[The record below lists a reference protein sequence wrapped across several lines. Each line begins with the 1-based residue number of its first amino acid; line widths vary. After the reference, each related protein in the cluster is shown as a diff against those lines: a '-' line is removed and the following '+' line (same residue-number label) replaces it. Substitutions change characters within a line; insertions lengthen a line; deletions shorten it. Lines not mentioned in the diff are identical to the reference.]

1 MQFDILFKIFN
12 VSKFLICSERDTNT
26 MPILSALENW
36 DIETEKVAIIVGP
49 EGGFSLEEHEYFKQF
64 LEYDKK
70 RVEGDNRRLGR
81 SVFLVS
87 LGNNIMRAET
97 AGIYSLSC
105 AAGYY
110 ERRKY
115 LLSSNS

>member
-1 MQFDILFKIFN
+1 MHYDILFQIFN
-12 VSKFLICSERDTNT
+12 VSKFLICSERNTNT
-26 MPILSALENW
+26 IPILTALENW
-36 DIETEKVAIIVGP
+36 DIETEKIAIIVGP
-49 EGGFSLEEHEYFKQF
+49 EGGFSPEEHEYFKQF

-70 RVEGDNRRLGR
+70 RVEGDNRLVQN
-81 SVFLVS
+81 VFLVS

-110 ERRKY
+110 EKRKNT
-115 LLSSNS
+115 LFS